1 MFCCNKCGYFM
12 QHHWKNDYDTDG
24 YCIKND
30 LYVDADDECNEEC
43 RNAVENFKLI
53 EANDL

>member
-30 LYVDADDECNEEC
+30 LYVDADDDCNEEC

-53 EANDL
+53 KAK